1 MKVLIAIPAFNEE
14 ASIGAVLLELEK
26 FHPREHI
33 LVVDDG
39 SADATARIAREAG
52 VRVISLAINLGV
64 GGAMG
69 TAYKYAALH
78 DYDQMIQVD
87 ADGQHRPEHL
97 TEMFD
102 QLSDADIVVGSR
114 FAGSGKFKSTVTR
127 RLVQRIIAGVVS
139 LYTRTK
145 LTDVT
150 SGFRATGRRAI
161 ELFAIHY
168 PVEWLGDTVESLVL
182 ASREGLIISEKP
194 VQMNERM
201 AGVPSQ
207 SIYRATL
214 YTLRIFF
221 ILLLA
226 IVRSAPPGVTKRR
239 KK

>member
-1 MKVLIAIPAFNEE
+1 VKVLIAIPAYNEE
-14 ASIGAVLLELEK
+14 ASIGAVLRELEK

-33 LVVDDG
+33 VVVDDG
-39 SADATARIAREAG
+39 SVDDTARIAREAG
-52 VRVISLAINLGV
+52 VHVISLAINLGV

-69 TAYKYAALH
+69 TAYKYAAAH

-87 ADGQHRPEHL
+87 ADGQHRPDHL
-97 TEMFD
+97 AEMFD
-102 QLSDADIVVGSR
+102 LLVDADIVVGSR
-114 FAGSGKFKSTVTR
+114 FAGTGKFKSTITR

-150 SGFRATGRRAI
+150 SGFRASGRRAI

-168 PVEWLGDTVESLVL
+168 PVEWLGDTVESLVF
-182 ASREGLIISEKP
+182 ASREGLVIAEKP

-207 SIYRATL
+207 SIFRATL

-226 IVRSAPPGVTKRR
+226 MVRSAPPGVSKRR

>member
-1 MKVLIAIPAFNEE
+1 MKVLIAIPAYNEE
-14 ASIGAVLLELEK
+14 ASLGAVLLELEK

-33 LVVDDG
+33 VVVDDG
-39 SADATARIAREAG
+39 SVDATAKVAREAG

-69 TAYKYAALH
+69 TAYKYAAAH
-78 DYDQMIQVD
+78 AYDQMIQVD
-87 ADGQHRPEHL
+87 ADGQHRPDHL
-97 TEMFD
+97 AEMFD
-102 QLSDADIVVGSR
+102 LLGDADIVVGSR
-114 FAGSGKFKSTVTR
+114 FAGAGKFKSTVTR

-150 SGFRATGRRAI
+150 SGFRASGPRAI

-168 PVEWLGDTVESLVL
+168 PVEWLGDTVESLIL
-182 ASREGLIISEKP
+182 ASREGLVIAEKP
-194 VQMNERM
+194 VHMNERM

-207 SIYRATL
+207 SIFRATL

-226 IVRSAPPGVTKRR
+226 IVRSAPPGVSKRR

>member
-1 MKVLIAIPAFNEE
+1 VKVLIAIPAYNEE
-14 ASIGAVLLELEK
+14 ASIGPVLRELEK

-33 LVVDDG
+33 VVVDDG
-39 SADATARIAREAG
+39 SVDDTARIAREAG
-52 VRVISLAINLGV
+52 VHVISLAINLGV

-69 TAYKYAALH
+69 TAYKYAAAH

-87 ADGQHRPEHL
+87 ADGQHRPDHL
-97 TEMFD
+97 AEMFD
-102 QLSDADIVVGSR
+102 LLVDADIVVGSR
-114 FAGSGKFKSTVTR
+114 FAGTGKFKSTITR

-150 SGFRATGRRAI
+150 SGFRASGRRAI

-168 PVEWLGDTVESLVL
+168 PVEWLGDTVESLVF
-182 ASREGLIISEKP
+182 ASREGLVIAEKP

-207 SIYRATL
+207 SIFRATL

-226 IVRSAPPGVTKRR
+226 MVRSAPPGVSKRR

>member
-1 MKVLIAIPAFNEE
+1 MKVLIAIPAYNEE
-14 ASIGAVLLELEK
+14 ASIGAVLRELEK

-33 LVVDDG
+33 VVVDDG
-39 SADATARIAREAG
+39 SVDDTARIAREAG
-52 VRVISLAINLGV
+52 VHVISLAINLGV

-69 TAYKYAALH
+69 TAYKYAAAH

-87 ADGQHRPEHL
+87 ADGQHRPDHL
-97 TEMFD
+97 AEMFD
-102 QLSDADIVVGSR
+102 LLVDADIVVGSR
-114 FAGSGKFKSTVTR
+114 FAGTGKFKSTITR

-150 SGFRATGRRAI
+150 SGFRASGRRAI

-168 PVEWLGDTVESLVL
+168 PVEWLGDTVESLVF
-182 ASREGLIISEKP
+182 ASREGLVIAEKP

-207 SIYRATL
+207 SIFRATL

-226 IVRSAPPGVTKRR
+226 MVRSAPPGVSKRR